1 MSRSGGHEQPDG
13 TGLEPG
19 PETTL
24 TSLGLSSIITVRRSE
39 GHPTDGLFSFESL
52 SKQVPAITSFQAV
65 TCDPKTDDA
74 IIVEWG

>member
-1 MSRSGGHEQPDG
+1 MSRSGGPEQPDG

-39 GHPTDGLFSFESL
+39 GHPTDGPLSFESL
-52 SKQVPAITSFQAV
+52 SKQVPATTFFSS
-65 TCDPKTDDA
+65 C
-74 IIVEWG
+74 